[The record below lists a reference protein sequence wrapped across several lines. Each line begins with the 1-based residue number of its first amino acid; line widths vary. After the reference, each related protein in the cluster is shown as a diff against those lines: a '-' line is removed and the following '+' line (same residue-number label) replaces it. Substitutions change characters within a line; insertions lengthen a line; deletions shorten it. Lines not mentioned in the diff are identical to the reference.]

1 MTFLKNK
8 LAVTIIVLS
17 VSFLILIG
25 YSVKRE
31 KVSFVENGVGVT
43 LNSVQKVV
51 YGAGAKI
58 KDFGSFIFHFSEIK
72 KENEEL
78 KARNDEL
85 ETKALGYDALKSENE
100 RLSENLKFKNERSEY
115 DYLGCRII
123 GNAGGNYL
131 DGFTIDRGTKD
142 GVKKGMVAVTSKGL
156 VGQVTAVASN
166 WAIVQSLSNENIA
179 VSGMVNSQ
187 ETSGNDSGMV
197 RGYKDSENRLLA
209 KLYYL
214 PLDSKVKKG
223 DEILTSGLGGLYPKG
238 IRIGKVLDIEED
250 KGKIMKNAVI
260 EPYVEFN
267 KLQEVLLVV
276 PKNIRD
282 MNEIKY

>member
-17 VSFLILIG
+17 VSFLVLIG

-51 YGAGAKI
+51 YSVGANI
-58 KDFGSFIFHFSEIK
+58 KEFGSFIIHFSEIK
-72 KENEEL
+72 KENEQL

-85 ETKALGYDALKSENE
+85 ETKALEYDALKSENE
-100 RLSENLKFKNERSEY
+100 RLSENLKFKDERSEY

-131 DGFTIDRGTKD
+131 DGFTIDRGIKD

-267 KLQEVLLVV
+267 KLQEVMLVV

-282 MNEIKY
+282 LNEIKY

>member
-31 KVSFVENGVGVT
+31 KKSFLENGVGVT

-51 YGAGAKI
+51 YGAGAKV
-58 KDFGSFIFHFSEIK
+58 KEFGSFVIHFSEIK
-72 KENEEL
+72 KENDKL

-85 ETKALGYDALKSENE
+85 EKKAIAYDTLKSEND
-100 RLSENLKFKNERSEY
+100 RLSENLKFKDQNSEY
-115 DYLGCRII
+115 DYIGCRII

-142 GVKKGMVAVTSKGL
+142 GIKKGMVAVTSKGL
-156 VGQVTAVASN
+156 VGQVTAVANNS
-166 WAIVQSLSNENIA
+166 ATIYTLSNENIA
-179 VSGMVNSQ
+179 VTGMVNS
-187 ETSGNDSGMV
+187 EGDNGNDSGMV
-197 RGYKDSENRLLA
+197 RGYKDSENRLLS
-209 KLYYL
+209 KLYDL
-214 PLDSKVKKG
+214 PLDSKIKKG
-223 DEILTSGLGGLYPKG
+223 DEITTSGLGGLYPKG

-260 EPYVEFN
+260 QPYVEFN
-267 KLQEVLLVV
+267 KLQEVLLIV
-276 PKNIRD
+276 PKNNRYLK
-282 MNEIKY
+282 EIKY

>member
-17 VSFLILIG
+17 VSFLVLIG

-31 KVSFVENGVGVT
+31 KISFVENGAGVT
-43 LNSVQKVV
+43 LNSVQKYV
-51 YGAGAKI
+51 YAAGAKI
-58 KDFGSFIFHFSEIK
+58 KEFGSFIVNFSEIK
-72 KENEEL
+72 KENDKL

-85 ETKALGYDALKSENE
+85 ESKALGYDSLKSENE
-100 RLSENLKFKNERSEY
+100 RLSENLKFTSQRSEY

-123 GNAGGNYL
+123 GNAGGSYL

-166 WAIVQSLSNENIA
+166 FAIVQSLSNENIA
-179 VSGMVNSQ
+179 VSGMVNTQ
-187 ETSGNDSGMV
+187 EATGNDSGMV
-197 RGYKDSENRLLA
+197 RGYKDAENRLLA

-223 DEILTSGLGGLYPKG
+223 DEIITSGLGGLYPKE
-238 IRIGKVLDIEED
+238 IRIGKVLDVEED
-250 KGKIMKNAVI
+250 KGKIMKTAVI
-260 EPYVEFN
+260 QPYVEFN

-276 PKNIRD
+276 PKNIRN
-282 MNEIKY
+282 MKEIKY

>member
-17 VSFLILIG
+17 VSFLVLIG

-51 YGAGAKI
+51 YSAGANI
-58 KDFGSFIFHFSEIK
+58 KEFGSFIIHFSEIK

-85 ETKALGYDALKSENE
+85 ETKALEYDALKSENE
-100 RLSENLKFKNERSEY
+100 RLSENLKFKDERSEF

-131 DGFTIDRGTKD
+131 DGFTIDRGIKD

-166 WAIVQSLSNENIA
+166 WAIIQSLSNENIA

-238 IRIGKVLDIEED
+238 IRIGKVIDIEED

-267 KLQEVLLVV
+267 KLQEVMLVV

-282 MNEIKY
+282 LNEIKY